1 MVVVVLDVVV
11 LFCFFWE
18 VRGGWAVGGY
28 VVLCPI
34 TELCCFRVQ

>member
-1 MVVVVLDVVV
+1 MVVLDVVV

-18 VRGGWAVGGY
+18 VRGVGGGGGY

>member
-1 MVVVVLDVVV
+1 MVVVLDVVA

-18 VRGGWAVGGY
+18 VRGVGGGGY